1 MRISGLAVI
10 SPLHLP
16 PADRDAIAALIDAPC
31 PTVRRAPL
39 DYHGIAV
46 EAHAFGAFLNTGL
59 VVEDEKPRA
68 VSDALWAILDAAE
81 VQGCDWVLIDRD
93 EPPSDQLPRFD

>member
-16 PADRDAIAALIDAPC
+16 PADRDAIAALIDAPR
-31 PTVRRAPL
+31 PTGRRAPL
-39 DYHGIAV
+39 DYDGIAV

-59 VVEDEKPRA
+59 VVEDEKPGA

-81 VQGCDWVLIDRD
+81 AQGCDWVLIDRD

>member
-10 SPLHLP
+10 SALHIP
-16 PADRDAIAALIDAPC
+16 VADRDAIAALIDAPC
-31 PTVRRAPL
+31 PTGRRALL

-46 EAHAFGAFLNTGL
+46 EAQAFGAFLNTGL
-59 VVEDEKPRA
+59 VVDDDKPPA
-68 VSDALWAILDAAE
+68 VSDALWAILEAAE
-81 VQGCDWVLIDRD
+81 AQGCDWVLIDRD

>member
-1 MRISGLAVI
+1 MHMSGLAVI
-10 SPLHLP
+10 SPLHIP
-16 PADRDAIAALIDAPC
+16 AADRDAIAALIDAPC
-31 PTVRRAPL
+31 PEGLRAPL
-39 DYHGIAV
+39 DYHGIVV

-59 VVEDEKPRA
+59 VVEDDKPAA

-81 VQGCDWVLIDRD
+81 AQGCDWVLIDRD

>member
-1 MRISGLAVI
+1 MRMSGLAVI

-16 PADRDAIAALIDAPC
+16 PTDRDAIAALIDAPC
-31 PTVRRAPL
+31 PNGRREPL

-59 VVEDEKPRA
+59 VVEDDKPA
-68 VSDALWAILDAAE
+68 ALSDGLWAILEAAE
-81 VQGCDWVLIDRD
+81 AQGCDWVLVDRD